1 MARAYGDTEAAE
13 AVAQVGSEAVAPAWF
28 TPAWLSAWFTVDG
41 VGNGEAPHEAG
52 DAAGASFTGV
62 GALVAGALRAGVLL
76 AAA

>member
-28 TPAWLSAWFTVDG
+28 TPAWFTVDG
-41 VGNGEAPHEAG
+41 VYNGKAPHEAG
-52 DAAGASFTGV
+52 DATGASFTGV

>member
-28 TPAWLSAWFTVDG
+28 TVDG
-41 VGNGEAPHEAG
+41 VGIG
-52 DAAGASFTGV
+52 DAPLEAWVATGASPTGI